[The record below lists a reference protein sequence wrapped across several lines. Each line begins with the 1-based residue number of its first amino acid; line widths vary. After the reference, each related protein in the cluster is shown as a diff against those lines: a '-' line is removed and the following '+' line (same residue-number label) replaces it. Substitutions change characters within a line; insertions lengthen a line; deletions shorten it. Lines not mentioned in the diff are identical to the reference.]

1 MKENPTYIQ
10 VPCICTGCLC
20 LF

>member
-10 VPCICTGCLC
+10 VPCICTRCLC